1 MIVMRRREQQD
12 PKFSGNLVVPMVAIE
27 IFLEGLRTLFKA
39 EKKLFDYVTCFLFV
53 PSLIVGGFIVGFS
66 SDFGLPGPVALI
78 VGILAV
84 IAAFA
89 FQYFIWF
96 YTDPKITSGLY
107 SIPVGVI
114 VFTAGGI
121 WWAFFWSFMTFG
133 GIFILARLVHEQR
146 S

>member
-1 MIVMRRREQQD
+1 MMA
-12 PKFSGNLVVPMVAIE
+12 FE

-39 EKKLFDYVTCFLFV
+39 EKKLSDYVTCCLFV

-78 VGILAV
+78 VGMLAV

-96 YTDPKITSGLY
+96 YTDPETTSGLY
-107 SIPVGVI
+107 AIPVGVFVI
-114 VFTAGGI
+114 TAVGI

-133 GIFILARLVHEQR
+133 GIYLLARLVHDQR
-146 S
+146 N